1 MLSKELE
8 GLIFD
13 GNVKA
18 KEKQL
23 RFLSHDFSVILVYF
37 VIFDCSWICS

>member
-13 GNVKA
+13 GNVQA

-23 RFLSHDFSVILVYF
+23 QFLSHDFSVILVSLFCYF
-37 VIFDCSWICS
+37 